1 MERKAKSRPARNKK
15 PKAKPGLKNRYMR
28 SSKISEY
35 KFLQI
40 LKGFSDNLSTK
51 ELAENVRVSEKS
63 IRAIYRSLR
72 DKLIEAVVV
81 NQHDF
86 NEAGFYLLRSGKM
99 DEKGKRFLAGVAE
112 SELFTEHVEKHAPRL
127 HSPDDLQTL
136 LFEVSVRVFCNM
148 KLKEGALIDF
158 PDETKVALREMRDIA
173 DWIKQ
178 NLDNEEFMTK
188 YGHVIERFQKLSQ
201 DMKLLL
207 EKEQL
212 LAMKNQS
219 KAHHYP
225 WDLLYTDLR
234 RHLLKHPI

>member
-1 MERKAKSRPARNKK
+1 MRN
-15 PKAKPGLKNRYMR
+15 
-28 SSKISEY
+28 SKISEY

-40 LKGFSDNLSTK
+40 LKGFSDSVSAK
-51 ELAENVRVSEKS
+51 ELASKIKVSEKS

-72 DKLIEAVVV
+72 DKLIEAVVL

-86 NEAGFYLLRSGKM
+86 NEAGFYLLRGGKM

-112 SELFTEHVEKHAPRL
+112 STLFTDHIEKHAPRL
-127 HSPDDLQTL
+127 HSQEDLQTI
-136 LFEVSVRVFCNM
+136 LFEVSVRVFCNI
-148 KLKEGALIDF
+148 KLKDGALIDF
-158 PDETKVALREMRDIA
+158 PDETKDALREMRDIA

-178 NLDNEEFMTK
+178 NMDNEAFITK

-212 LAMKNQS
+212 VAMKNQS
-219 KAHHYP
+219 KEHHYP

-234 RHLLKHPI
+234 RYLLKHPI